1 MISVAYYAQLDCELL
16 DYIADMQMI
25 AADDIPTEE
34 EMDEIYADYIET
46 HPQIAEDWVM
56 PW

>member
-1 MISVAYYAQLDCELL
+1 VAYYAQLDCELL